1 VPAPDEMTAWLDAR
15 LAEAGGARVG
25 TIEVPR
31 VRPWA
36 TVMRAPT
43 TLGPVWL
50 KATAP
55 DTRFELEVY
64 VLLGEVAP
72 EHVLTPLAIDAARG
86 WLLLPDGGPSLGER
100 FGGAELTGALAAAL
114 PQYAELQRA
123 AAPHLDRLLAA
134 GLADMRPQ
142 VMPRRFAEALAI
154 VRPWVERAGDAA
166 DRATLERLDGLH
178 DTVAEWSQ
186 RLAAAPGA
194 ATIDHDDLHAR
205 NMLAAGDGGLRG
217 IRFYDWGDAVAAHPF
232 ASLHLPVGM
241 AAKADVEPLRDA
253 YLAAFADLAPH
264 GELVATLEL
273 ACRLAKIARAH
284 VWHRATGAGATP
296 PAWERAPFACLES
309 LLGPSPYGAF

>member
-64 VLLGEVAP
+64 VLLGEIAP

-217 IRFYDWGDAVAAHPF
+217 IRFYDWGDAVA
-232 ASLHLPVGM
+232 
-241 AAKADVEPLRDA
+241 
-253 YLAAFADLAPH
+253 DLAPH